1 MAQLKIR
8 EAQRSK
14 GVLLALLSTFSFSFM
29 MIFAA
34 LSSPEISVWEQV
46 FFRNL
51 IGLFVAAF
59 MLIRQ
64 HQPLFGERKYW
75 PQMFARSF
83 FGFLAIALLFY
94 ATRNALQADVSIMN
108 RISMFTISIVSVLFL
123 HERLTKMHIPSMII
137 AFTGAYIAA
146 NPRFDSAF
154 LPLLAA
160 FGTSLCDAVCYPL
173 LSYFSGRV
181 NAYSVVMFFCT
192 FSTIVS
198 GIIMIPSFVFPSA
211 LDLFYLIMIGITA
224 ALGQI
229 LMTLSYHYAPAG
241 ELSIYNLMG
250 ILFSALLGF
259 VILGQV
265 PSARTFIGGALV
277 ITASLLLFFYKKKW
291 LRDNPPEEAEEAK

>member
-1 MAQLKIR
+1 
-8 EAQRSK
+8 
-14 GVLLALLSTFSFSFM
+14 
-29 MIFAA
+29 
-34 LSSPEISVWEQV
+34 
-46 FFRNL
+46 
-51 IGLFVAAF
+51 
-59 MLIRQ
+59 
-64 HQPLFGERKYW
+64 
-75 PQMFARSF
+75 
-83 FGFLAIALLFY
+83 
-94 ATRNALQADVSIMN
+94 MN
-108 RISMFTISIVSVLFL
+108 RISMFTISIVSVVFL
-123 HERLTKMHIPSMII
+123 HERLTKMHIPAMLI

-160 FGTSLCDAVCYPL
+160 FCTSLCDAVCYPL

-198 GIIMIPSFVFPSA
+198 GICMIPTFVVPSGP
-211 LDLFYLIMIGITA
+211 DLFYLIMIGVTA

-259 VILGQV
+259 FILHQIPTV
-265 PSARTFIGGALV
+265 RTFIGGGLV
-277 ITASLLLFFYKKKW
+277 ILASLLLFFYKKRW
-291 LRDNPPEEAEEAK
+291 LKTNDSSAG

>member
-1 MAQLKIR
+1 MAQLKIS
-8 EAQRSK
+8 ETQRTK
-14 GVLLALLSTFSFSFM
+14 GVILALLSTLSFSFM

-34 LSSPEISVWEQV
+34 LNSPEISLWEQT

-51 IGLFVAAF
+51 IGIFVASF
-59 MLIRQ
+59 ILIKN

-75 PQMFARSF
+75 PQMFARSL
-83 FGFLAIALLFY
+83 FGLLAVMLLFY
-94 ATRNALQADVSIMN
+94 ASRNALQADVSIMN
-108 RISMFTISIVSVLFL
+108 RISMFTISIVSVVFL
-123 HERLTKMHIPSMII
+123 HERLTKMHIPAMLI

-160 FGTSLCDAVCYPL
+160 FCTSLCDAVCYPL

-198 GIIMIPSFVFPSA
+198 GICMIPTFVVPSGP
-211 LDLFYLIMIGITA
+211 DLFYLI
-224 ALGQI
+224 
-229 LMTLSYHYAPAG
+229 APAG

-259 VILGQV
+259 FILHQIPTV
-265 PSARTFIGGALV
+265 RTFIGGGLV
-277 ITASLLLFFYKKKW
+277 VLASLLLFFYKKRW
-291 LRDNPPEEAEEAK
+291 LKTNDSSAG